1 MFSRGGGGGLIYHYS
16 QHSSPCINE
25 HRRIVGFFLF
35 ANQTDFSLP
44 YIMVYWWA
52 FSFDWKKKLSTIHLC
67 VYVSQILYFILTVSA
82 PKKEYTWNQIKK
94 IDTTKKKNIKH
105 CFYQYIPVNEDI
117 NSNLQCRNSSQR
129 AGTYTVWHQM
139 QWASAPSSSACIYLM
154 GIGKMASCMHTYT
167 ILNS

>member
-1 MFSRGGGGGLIYHYS
+1 MFVGSEGGGDLPLLSTLFTLYKWTQENS
-16 QHSSPCINE
+16 
-25 HRRIVGFFLF
+25 GFFSCSLIKLTFPYHILWYIDGLF
-35 ANQTDFSLP
+35 HL
-44 YIMVYWWA
+44 IE
-52 FSFDWKKKLSTIHLC
+52 KKKLSTIHLC

-105 CFYQYIPVNEDI
+105 CFYQYIPVHEDI

-139 QWASAPSSSACIYLM
+139 QWASALSSSACIYLM
-154 GIGKMASCMHTYT
+154 GIGKMASCTL
-167 ILNS
+167 IPF